1 MAGLGA
7 VLALRHGRPG
17 GGPAPAVP
25 TRVPPEL
32 LQGYVERLL
41 NLDDFELLKWLL
53 LSKKNG
59 IQNYKCHLKEQDLK
73 AYLYSLSQ
81 PGALTSLLNYYRNL
95 FSKLLGDVDGV
106 LVPTLVI
113 WGDRDLLLEPEI
125 SLLLVPYLFSSCHIE
140 RIPMCSHWV
149 PEDQPE
155 RVNQLIW
162 SFLQDN
168 D

>member
-1 MAGLGA
+1 MSPQDRGRDLCISLFSRGTAPLVIQLLIGLVVATDRIWGNCGGCCQPPGAGLD
-7 VLALRHGRPG
+7 
-17 GGPAPAVP
+17 
-25 TRVPPEL
+25 RVAE
-32 LQGYVERLL
+32 G
-41 NLDDFELLKWLL
+41 
-53 LSKKNG
+53 SMG
-59 IQNYKCHLKEQDLK
+59 T
-73 AYLYSLSQ
+73 
-81 PGALTSLLNYYRNL
+81 ALTSIAPLTFHFCLFIHPSLLL
-95 FSKLLGDVDGV
+95 HCSKLLGDVDGV